1 MGAENIR
8 ADGTLAAKTRWTMFG
23 AAFVDV
29 NAASADVAWVV
40 GESLFTDASC
50 FLAFDVASGILTALN
65 AITWSYG
72 RGKKQ
77 AITISLSSTK
87 SGRAYIYNRA

>member
-8 ADGTLAAKTRWTMFG
+8 ADGSLAAKTRWTMFG

-40 GESLFTDASC
+40 GESLLTDASC
-50 FLAFDVASGILTALN
+50 FLAFDMASGILTTLN
-65 AITWSYG
+65 PITWSYG
-72 RGKKQ
+72 KGEKQ
-77 AITISLSSTK
+77 LMTISL
-87 SGRAYIYNRA
+87 